1 MGGEFRRRIR
11 ARDPLIGTL
20 AGLPSPEVV
29 EILAHAGFDW
39 LFLDMEHG
47 AFDPLRAQALLQ
59 AAGPGCPCLLRV
71 PSHDEVWIKKALDI
85 GAAGVIVPQVN
96 SAAQAERIVSLCRY
110 PPAGTRGVGIAR
122 AQGYGAGI
130 VDYMRRANDEICVV
144 IQAEHIEAVANIDAI
159 AKVDGVDAVFIGPY
173 DLSASMGR
181 PGAIDDPAVQ
191 AAIGKIIDTC
201 KAAGRVLGT
210 LGMSAEAARRELQR
224 GCTLMAVGCD
234 SVLLHNAAV
243 GILSDMRR

>member
-1 MGGEFRRRIR
+1 MSGDFRRRLR
-11 ARDPLIGTL
+11 AGEALIGTL
-20 AGLPSPEVV
+20 VGLPSPEVV

-59 AAGPGCPCLLRV
+59 AAGPDCPCLLRV

-96 SAAQAERIVSLCRY
+96 TAAQAERIVSLCRY

-122 AQGYGAGI
+122 AQGYGAGFA
-130 VDYMRRANDEICVV
+130 DYMQRANDETSVV

-181 PGAIDDPAVQ
+181 PGAVADPDVQ
-191 AAIGKIIDTC
+191 AAIDRIIETC
-201 KAAGRVLGT
+201 KAAGRALGT
-210 LGMSAEAARRELQR
+210 LGLSAEVARRQLQR

-234 SVLLHNAAV
+234 SLLLHNAAV
-243 GILSDMRR
+243 EILSAMRR

>member
-1 MGGEFRRRIR
+1 MNGDFRRRLR
-11 ARDPLIGTL
+11 AGEALIGTL
-20 AGLPSPEVV
+20 VGLPSPEVV

-59 AAGPGCPCLLRV
+59 AAGADCPCLVRV
-71 PSHDEVWIKKALDI
+71 PSHDEVWIKKALDV

-96 SAAQAERIVSLCRY
+96 TAAQAERIVSRCRY
-110 PPAGTRGVGIAR
+110 PPSGTRGVGIAR
-122 AQGYGAGI
+122 AQGYGADFA
-130 VDYMRRANDEICVV
+130 DYMQRANEDTCVV
-144 IQAEHIEAVANIDAI
+144 IQAEHIEALANIDAI

-181 PGAIDDPAVQ
+181 PGAIDEPAVQ
-191 AAIGKIIDTC
+191 AAIDKIIDTC

-210 LGMSAEAARRELQR
+210 LGMSAEVARRELQR
-224 GCTLMAVGCD
+224 GCTLMALGCD

-243 GILSDMRR
+243 GILSDVRR